1 MKEPHQPVPGVSR
14 TQRLSDEG
22 LRRLV
27 RQLES
32 GAGISDQ
39 ILRQWIQRYGDEAR
53 KLILDSGQD
62 QVI

>member
-1 MKEPHQPVPGVSR
+1 MNKTHEPVPGISR

-22 LRRLV
+22 LRRLA

-39 ILRQWIQRYGDEAR
+39 VLRQWIRRYGDQAR
-53 KLILDSGQD
+53 RLILDSGRKLP
-62 QVI
+62 